1 MRCKAS
7 IFGVVVAAAIL
18 PQHAPA
24 AVSADNFLL
33 NSTAD
38 LATLCSASASDPM
51 STAAVNFC
59 HGFVIGVERTLRE
72 VDAAETPRRPMFCL
86 PAAAPTRSAAV
97 AEFVQW
103 ANADPSRA
111 HLPATDGVASFLAA
125 QFPCAAK
132 Q

>member
-1 MRCKAS
+1 MRGKTS
-7 IFGVVVAAAIL
+7 IWGAVVATAIL

-33 NSTAD
+33 HNTAD

-51 STAAVNFC
+51 GNAAVNFC
-59 HGFVIGVERTLRE
+59 HGFVVGVELVLRE
-72 VDAAETPRRPMFCL
+72 VDAAEAPRRPMFCL
-86 PAAAPTRSAAV
+86 PAAPPTRSAAI

-103 ANADPSRA
+103 ANADPSRG
-111 HLPATDGVASFLAA
+111 HLPATDGVASFLSA
-125 QFPCAAK
+125 QFPCPAK